1 MSQILFY
8 HFLDKITPNFKNII
22 KRKQVKVTVNKIDE
36 ANMLFSATILQAD
49 LDKEINKLASGAGK
63 SMKVDGFRKGKV
75 PAHIVKKLHG
85 EKLAHDAEGEAI
97 RNILNEGSKEAGLQP
112 NDLIGEP
119 SFKKFERGAT
129 GIDVEVEIS
138 IKPTFEIGDYND
150 VVKKP
155 AKPKI
160 SKKVIDERI
169 EGLVNAQAPFEKI
182 TEDRGLMSGD
192 MSVIDFIGSV
202 DGVEFD
208 GGKAENFS
216 LKIGSGQFIPGFE
229 DQMIGMKAGK
239 TKVVKVKFPENYGAE
254 NLAGKDAEFKVTL
267 HEIQAKGKAELNDEL
282 AAKLLHGKEGANV
295 EMLKEQIT
303 EQLQR
308 EEISKKYHEE
318 LKPALVEALV
328 AKYSFALPNNIVE
341 QEIDAKLNQKAS
353 QMSKE
358 EIEGLKGDV
367 EKIKAMREELRGEA
381 SDSVK
386 ATFIVDALAKAENIS
401 VNDQEVSQVIYY
413 EAMMSGQDP
422 QKVMEYYSK
431 NNLLPAIKMG
441 IVEDKLFSKIL
452 GLEE

>member
-1 MSQILFY
+1 M
-8 HFLDKITPNFKNII
+8 
-22 KRKQVKVTVNKIDE
+22 KVTVNKIDE
-36 ANMLFSATILQAD
+36 SNMLFSATILQAD

-63 SMKVDGFRKGKV
+63 SIKVDGFRKGKV
-75 PAHIVKKLHG
+75 PAHVVKKLHG
-85 EKLAHDAEGEAI
+85 EKLTQDAEGEAI
-97 RNILNEGSKEAGLQP
+97 RNILNEGSKEAGLKP
-112 NDLIGEP
+112 NDIIGEP
-119 SFKKFERGAT
+119 FFKKFDKNAN
-129 GIDVEVEIS
+129 GIEVEIEVS
-138 IKPTFEIGDYND
+138 IKPVFELGDYNS
-150 VVKKP
+150 VVTKP

-160 SKKVIDERI
+160 TKKAIDERV
-169 EGLVNAQAPFEKI
+169 EGLISAQAPFAKI
-182 TEDRGLMSGD
+182 TEDRGLISGD
-192 MSVIDFIGSV
+192 MAVIDFVGSV

-208 GGKAENFS
+208 GGKAEKFS

-229 DQMIGMKAGK
+229 DQTVGMKTGE
-239 TKVVKVKFPENYGAE
+239 TKVVKVKFPENYGAA

-267 HEIQAKGKAELNDEL
+267 HEIKAKTTPKLDDEL
-282 AAKLLHGKEGANV
+282 AAKLLQGKEGANV

-328 AKYSFALPNNIVE
+328 AKYSFALPTNIVE

-358 EIEGLKGDV
+358 EIEELKGNSD
-367 EKIKAMREELRGEA
+367 KIKAMREELRGEA

-422 QKVMEYYSK
+422 QRVMEYYNK

-441 IVEDKLFSKIL
+441 IVEDKLFSKLL

>member
-1 MSQILFY
+1 M
-8 HFLDKITPNFKNII
+8 
-22 KRKQVKVTVNKIDE
+22 KVTVSKIDE
-36 ANMLFSATILQAD
+36 ANMLFSATIEAAD
-49 LDKEINKLASGAGK
+49 LNKEIDKLAAGAGK
-63 SMKVDGFRKGKV
+63 NIKVDGFRKGKV
-75 PAHIVKKLHG
+75 PAHVVKKLHG
-85 EKLAHDAEGEAI
+85 EKLAQDAEGEAI
-97 RNILNEGSKEAGLQP
+97 RNILNIGSKEANINP
-112 NDLIGEP
+112 SDLIGEP
-119 SFKKFERGAT
+119 FFKKFERHDN

-138 IKPTFEIGDYND
+138 IKPVFELGDYSD
-150 VVKKP
+150 LAPKYEKP
-155 AKPKI
+155 EI
-160 SKKVIDERI
+160 SKEAIDERI
-169 EGLVNAQAPFEKI
+169 EGLVTAQAPFVKIEEK
-182 TEDRGLMSGD
+182 RGLENGD
-192 MSVIDFIGSV
+192 MSVIDFVGSV
-202 DGVEFD
+202 DGVEFE

-229 DQMIGMKAGK
+229 DQMVGMKAGD
-239 TKVVKVKFPENYGAE
+239 TKVVKVQFPENYGAA
-254 NLAGKDAEFKVTL
+254 NLAGKDAELKVTL

-295 EMLKEQIT
+295 EMLREQIKD
-303 EQLQR
+303 QLQR

-358 EIEGLKGDV
+358 EIEELKGNN
-367 EKIKAMREELRGEA
+367 EKIQALRDELRSEA

-386 ATFIVDALAKAENIS
+386 ATFIVDALARAEKVA

-413 EAMMSGQDP
+413 EAVMSGQDP
-422 QKVMEYYSK
+422 QRVMEYYSK

>member
-1 MSQILFY
+1 M
-8 HFLDKITPNFKNII
+8 
-22 KRKQVKVTVNKIDE
+22 KVTVNKIDE
-36 ANMLFSATILQAD
+36 ANMLFSATIPLSD
-49 LDKEINKLASGAGK
+49 IDKRIDTLAQQAGK

-75 PAHIVKKLHG
+75 PAHVVKKLHG
-85 EKLAHDAEGEAI
+85 EKLANDAEGEAV
-97 RNILNEGSKEAGLQP
+97 RNILNEGSKEAKLNQK
-112 NDLIGEP
+112 DLIGEP
-119 SFKKFERGAT
+119 FFKKFERGAK
-129 GIDVEVEIS
+129 GIDVEIEVS
-138 IKPTFEIGDYND
+138 VKPTFELGDYSN

-160 SKKVIDERI
+160 SKKVLDERI
-169 EGLVNAQAPFEKI
+169 EGLVTAQAPFEKI
-182 TEDRGLMSGD
+182 KEDRGLASGD
-192 MSVIDFIGSV
+192 MAVIDFVGSV

-239 TKVVKVKFPENYGAE
+239 TKVVKVKFPENYGAA

-267 HEIQAKGKAELNDEL
+267 HEIQVKAKPELNDEL
-282 AAKLLHGKEGANV
+282 AAKLLQGKEGANV

-358 EIEGLKGDV
+358 EIEELKSDV

-441 IVEDKLFSKIL
+441 IIEDKLFSKIL

>member
-1 MSQILFY
+1 
-8 HFLDKITPNFKNII
+8 
-22 KRKQVKVTVNKIDE
+22 RID
-36 ANMLFSATILQAD
+36 T
-49 LDKEINKLASGAGK
+49 LAQQAGK

-75 PAHIVKKLHG
+75 PAHVVKKLHG
-85 EKLAHDAEGEAI
+85 EKLANDAEGEAV
-97 RNILNEGSKEAGLQP
+97 RNILNEGSKEAKLNQK
-112 NDLIGEP
+112 DLIGEP
-119 SFKKFERGAT
+119 FFKKFERGAK
-129 GIDVEVEIS
+129 GIDVEIEVS
-138 IKPTFEIGDYND
+138 VKPTFELGDYSN

-160 SKKVIDERI
+160 SKKVLDERI
-169 EGLVNAQAPFEKI
+169 EGLVTAQAPFEKI
-182 TEDRGLMSGD
+182 KEDRGLASGD
-192 MSVIDFIGSV
+192 MAVIDFVGSV

-239 TKVVKVKFPENYGAE
+239 TKVVKVKFPENYGAA

-267 HEIQAKGKAELNDEL
+267 HEIQVKAKPELNDEL
-282 AAKLLHGKEGANV
+282 AAKLLQGKEGANV

-358 EIEGLKGDV
+358 EIEELKGDV

-441 IVEDKLFSKIL
+441 IIEDKLFSKIL

>member
-1 MSQILFY
+1 
-8 HFLDKITPNFKNII
+8 
-22 KRKQVKVTVNKIDE
+22 VKVTVNKIDE
-36 ANMLFSATILQAD
+36 ANMLFSATIPLSD
-49 LDKEINKLASGAGK
+49 IDKRIDTLAQQAGK

-75 PAHIVKKLHG
+75 PAHVVKKLHG
-85 EKLAHDAEGEAI
+85 EKLANDAEGEAV
-97 RNILNEGSKEAGLQP
+97 RNILNEGSKEAKLNQK
-112 NDLIGEP
+112 DLIGEP
-119 SFKKFERGAT
+119 FFKKFERGAK
-129 GIDVEVEIS
+129 GIDVEIEVS
-138 IKPTFEIGDYND
+138 VKPTFELGDYSN

-160 SKKVIDERI
+160 SKKVLDERI
-169 EGLVNAQAPFEKI
+169 EGLVTAQAPFEKI
-182 TEDRGLMSGD
+182 KEDRGLASGD
-192 MSVIDFIGSV
+192 MAVIDFVGSV

-239 TKVVKVKFPENYGAE
+239 TKVVKVKFPENYGAA

-267 HEIQAKGKAELNDEL
+267 HEIQVKAKPELNDEL
-282 AAKLLHGKEGANV
+282 AAKLLQGKEGANV

-358 EIEGLKGDV
+358 EIEELKSDV

-441 IVEDKLFSKIL
+441 IIEDKLFSKIL